1 MGSDLYLTEL
11 IDIYIVWNIFR
22 DLSLGAG
29 KSSALR
35 GAPKLP
41 TGSKN
46 ILGDSDK
53 KKKFT
58 PNLNVQRKEAPKPV
72 VAKDAS
78 SSNDQNSGWKRPTSK
93 PGRPERPKPNL
104 IQVSGAVFSEG
115 VGSDSNVKKSW
126 GSRSSS
132 SDRDSKKAMERPK
145 MNLNAV
151 YDKVEEEKKL
161 KELLRDDFIDD
172 LKTGHL
178 VPVQLPMI
186 STGKV
191 FEDVKVKADPD
202 KPDEITR
209 SVKSKKTNVILDS
222 DDDEDEAAMGA
233 YTRSSTETKSEKDE
247 KSDLTIKDLI
257 SDQRGEL
264 LFFQLPDHLPNQ
276 TNVKREE
283 NSKNVLS
290 GLPEGYLGKLQIR
303 KSGKAQLWIN
313 STVFDIEVGTQVGFL
328 QELCVVNANPTF
340 SNPNEFQ
347 KGTMTNLGRVRNR
360 VVTSPAWKELFG
372 AQTLDQS
379 SSDDESA
386 DE

>member
-233 YTRSSTETKSEKDE
+233 YTRSSTETKNEKDE

-276 TNVKREE
+276 TNVKQEE
-283 NSKNVLS
+283 KSKNVLS

-328 QELCVVNANPTF
+328 QELCVVNANPTL
-340 SNPNEFQ
+340 SNEFQ

-372 AQTLDQS
+372 AQALDQS

>member
-11 IDIYIVWNIFR
+11 IDIHIVWNIFR

-202 KPDEITR
+202 KPEEITR

-222 DDDEDEAAMGA
+222 DDDEDEATIGA
-233 YTRSSTETKSEKDE
+233 YTRSSTETKNDKDE

-276 TNVKREE
+276 TNVKQEE
-283 NSKNVLS
+283 KSKNVLS

-328 QELCVVNANPTF
+328 QELCVVNANPTL
-340 SNPNEFQ
+340 SNEFQ

-372 AQTLDQS
+372 AQALDQS

>member
-1 MGSDLYLTEL
+1 MSGRLPS
-11 IDIYIVWNIFR
+11 FRGPR

-222 DDDEDEAAMGA
+222 DDDEDEAAIGA

-276 TNVKREE
+276 TNVKQEE
-283 NSKNVLS
+283 KSKNVLS

-328 QELCVVNANPTF
+328 QELCVVNANPTL
-340 SNPNEFQ
+340 SNEFQ

-372 AQTLDQS
+372 AQALDQS

>member
-1 MGSDLYLTEL
+1 MCLTKQ
-11 IDIYIVWNIFR
+11 IYIYNIWNVFR

-35 GAPKLP
+35 GAQKLP

-78 SSNDQNSGWKRPTSK
+78 SSNDQNSGWKRPTPK

-115 VGSDSNVKKSW
+115 VGSDSGVKKSW

-202 KPDEITR
+202 KSDEITR

-222 DDDEDEAAMGA
+222 DDDEDEAAIGA
-233 YTRSSTETKSEKDE
+233 YTRSSTETKNDKDD

-328 QELCVVNANPTF
+328 QELCVVNANPTL
-340 SNPNEFQ
+340 SNTNEFQ

-372 AQTLDQS
+372 AQALDQS

>member
-202 KPDEITR
+202 KPEEITR

-222 DDDEDEAAMGA
+222 DDDEDEAAIGA

-276 TNVKREE
+276 TNVKQEE
-283 NSKNVLS
+283 KSKNVLS

-328 QELCVVNANPTF
+328 QELCVVNANPTL
-340 SNPNEFQ
+340 SNEFQ

-372 AQTLDQS
+372 AQALDQS

>member
-1 MGSDLYLTEL
+1 M
-11 IDIYIVWNIFR
+11 
-22 DLSLGAG
+22 
-29 KSSALR
+29 R

-202 KPDEITR
+202 KPEEITR

-222 DDDEDEAAMGA
+222 DDDEDEATIGA
-233 YTRSSTETKSEKDE
+233 YTRSSTETKNDKDE

-276 TNVKREE
+276 TNVKQEE
-283 NSKNVLS
+283 KSKNVLS

-328 QELCVVNANPTF
+328 QELCVVNANPTL
-340 SNPNEFQ
+340 SNEFQ

-372 AQTLDQS
+372 AQALDQS

>member
-222 DDDEDEAAMGA
+222 DDDDDEAVIGS
-233 YTRSSTETKSEKDE
+233 YTRSSTETKHDKDD

-276 TNVKREE
+276 TNVKQEE
-283 NSKNVLS
+283 KSKNVLS

-328 QELCVVNANPTF
+328 QELCVVNANPTL
-340 SNPNEFQ
+340 SNEFQ

-372 AQTLDQS
+372 AQALDQS

>member
-11 IDIYIVWNIFR
+11 IDIHIVWNIFR

-222 DDDEDEAAMGA
+222 DDDEDEATIGA
-233 YTRSSTETKSEKDE
+233 YTRSSTETKNDKDE

-276 TNVKREE
+276 TNVKQEE
-283 NSKNVLS
+283 KSKNVLS

-328 QELCVVNANPTF
+328 QELCVVNANPTL
-340 SNPNEFQ
+340 SNEFQ

-372 AQTLDQS
+372 AQALDQS

>member
-222 DDDEDEAAMGA
+222 DDDEDEAAIGA

-276 TNVKREE
+276 TNVKQEE
-283 NSKNVLS
+283 KSKNVLS

-328 QELCVVNANPTF
+328 QELCVVNANPTL
-340 SNPNEFQ
+340 SNEFQ

-372 AQTLDQS
+372 AQALDQS

>member
-202 KPDEITR
+202 KPEEITR

-222 DDDEDEAAMGA
+222 DDDEDEATIGA
-233 YTRSSTETKSEKDE
+233 YTRSSTETKNDKDE

-276 TNVKREE
+276 TNVKQEE
-283 NSKNVLS
+283 KSKNVLS

-328 QELCVVNANPTF
+328 QELCVVNANPTL
-340 SNPNEFQ
+340 SNEFQ

-372 AQTLDQS
+372 AQALDQS